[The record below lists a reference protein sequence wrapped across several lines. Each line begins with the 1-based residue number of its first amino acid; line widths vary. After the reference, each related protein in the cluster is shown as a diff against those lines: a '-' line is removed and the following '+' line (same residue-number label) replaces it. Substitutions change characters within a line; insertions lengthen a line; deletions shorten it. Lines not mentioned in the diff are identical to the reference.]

1 MAKQIEPTDAV
12 SCSRIIWSH
21 RFEVIP
27 RFFITDSFQNRLRRF
42 WLRMMQKI
50 SITSCSTASFWN
62 ELIKKILSRPEK
74 EDRLKRQTRQS
85 PKSYLTSRR
94 MHETQIM
101 NTAWSSDAPLPGIQ
115 SKYYTQREIAERCGF
130 SDVEY
135 FRCAFQA
142 KTGQTI
148 AEYESIL

>member
-94 MHETQIM
+94 MQETQIM
-101 NTAWSSDAPLPGIQ
+101 NTA
-115 SKYYTQREIAERCGF
+115 
-130 SDVEY
+130 
-135 FRCAFQA
+135 
-142 KTGQTI
+142 
-148 AEYESIL
+148 